1 MSSDRI
7 NDLLPFALS
16 LSKGKHL
23 LPFALSLSKGKH
35 LLPFALSLSKGK
47 QQAPSFRSW
56 FDRLTTNGTAVF
68 NRLSASH

>member
-7 NDLLPFALS
+7 ND
-16 LSKGKHL
+16 L